1 MAYERL
7 NLSDGEVLT
16 AAHIRHL
23 EDGIEE
29 AMNSGGTTETLQKA
43 EEMMF
48 G

>member
-16 AAHIRHL
+16 AEHIRHL

-29 AMNSGGTTETLQKA
+29 AMNSGGETLQKA
-43 EEMMF
+43 EELMF

>member
-7 NLSDGEVLT
+7 NLEDGEVLT
-16 AAHIRHL
+16 AEHIRHL

-29 AMNSGGTTETLQKA
+29 AMNSGSTETLPAA
-43 EEMMF
+43 EGVEF

>member
-7 NLSDGEVLT
+7 NLEDGDVLT
-16 AAHIRHL
+16 AEHIRHL

-29 AMNSGGTTETLQKA
+29 AMNSESTETLPAA
-43 EEMMF
+43 EEMLF

>member
-16 AAHIRHL
+16 AEHIRHL

-29 AMNSGGTTETLQKA
+29 AMNSGGGETLPAA
-43 EEMMF
+43 EGVEF